1 MVGFRPPPCRFLHL
15 RLASRQTPA
24 CSRPSPSSRGPR
36 CFCPWKLLLS
46 LGSTDRAVDAA
57 DATAADLGLRPIH
70 VDANRAEE
78 VADTTMMLSLGM
90 LRQTHLLSR
99 HVSSAPPPSAASAP
113 SSRSSEACGAAAA
126 SCSAS
131 LDGPLPRDAS
141 PSGWASST
149 WTGDIWYAIWQLPTL
164 IRTCFLIFGARISYT
179 IYLGSQIG
187 MLSFL
192 THLGIQNLAIF
203 SPCHIHQYLGRSL
216 PFRLSKLN
224 HLGSYQFILSSE
236 IEVKPVGLYWK

>member
-15 RLASRQTPA
+15 RLARQTSA
-24 CSRPSPSSRGPR
+24 CSRSLPSSCGPR

-70 VDANRAEE
+70 ADANRAEE
-78 VADTTMMLSLGM
+78 VADTTLTLFLGM

-99 HVSSAPPPSAASAP
+99 HVSSASPPSPPAASAP

-131 LDGPLPRDAS
+131 LDGPLPRDSS
-141 PSGWASST
+141 PSG
-149 WTGDIWYAIWQLPTL
+149 
-164 IRTCFLIFGARISYT
+164 
-179 IYLGSQIG
+179 
-187 MLSFL
+187 
-192 THLGIQNLAIF
+192 
-203 SPCHIHQYLGRSL
+203 
-216 PFRLSKLN
+216 
-224 HLGSYQFILSSE
+224 
-236 IEVKPVGLYWK
+236 